1 MKNLFKLLNCE
12 VIALKG
18 NESYIK
24 MTWNETQDHLT
35 LHNDGTLKVYSRTL
49 QKYPQLQEIV
59 DKDMSLL
66 KDIYY
71 TLKGIAHNETLSVI
85 NHHKGVYIRCIT
97 FDGQFHRISF
107 TNNRIKPGSKLDK
120 AIKAKK
126 RYTYKV
132 ELV

>member
-1 MKNLFKLLNCE
+1 MKQLFNLLKHDVL
-12 VIALKG
+12 ALKG

-24 MTWNETQDHLT
+24 ITWDESQDHLT
-35 LHNDGTLKVYSRTL
+35 LHNDGTIKVYSRTL
-49 QKYPQLQEIV
+49 QKYPQLQEV
-59 DKDMSLL
+59 VNKDMTLL

-97 FDGQFHRISF
+97 FNGQFHRIAF

-126 RYTYKV
+126 RFTYKI
-132 ELV
+132 ELI